1 MFIRLK
7 DTWWRVS
14 FPPSSQPPSTHPQQ
28 PLWLFLSPLSSLRH
42 RVTNTHI
49 FLLLLFIFLS
59 LKENKLLSGW
69 GIVSLITVS
78 LGAVFFRFLGVHG
91 PSWVICE
98 CSVLIRLGKFSSV
111 NFSNIFSLLPT
122 PLLQRLQLHIY
133 FPSHHLRKSALLPP
147 SYYRWGHGGIWRVT
161 DLPRAPQ
168 GGSGRLRPTPA
179 SGIPLAGPHPQQLQ
193 SITHL
198 SASSS
203 FRAGLWKRW
212 SYTFL

>member
-1 MFIRLK
+1 MVKSLLS
-7 DTWWRVS
+7 TLL
-14 FPPSSQPPSTHPQQ
+14 PAPSTHPQQ

-42 RVTNTHI
+42 RVTNIHI
-49 FLLLLFIFLS
+49 FLLLLFTFPS

-91 PSWVICE
+91 PSWIICE

-133 FPSHHLRKSALLPP
+133 FPATSEHLHCYLL
-147 SYYRWGHGGIWRVT
+147 HVT
-161 DLPRAPQ
+161 DEDMEASGGWQTCPEPHRE
-168 GGSGRLRPTPA
+168 GVDGSGLPQHLGCHWLAHTP
-179 SGIPLAGPHPQQLQ
+179 
-193 SITHL
+193 
-198 SASSS
+198 SSCS
-203 FRAGLWKRW
+203 P
-212 SYTFL
+212 